1 MEILAKGL
9 GAIVLIAF
17 TLAIAA
23 FIGGTILYF
32 IYDALPIF
40 LPGLVERGYIAKE
53 LDWWT
58 CVRVVW
64 IFAILIKSLTTVNN
78 KN

>member
-9 GAIVLIAF
+9 GAIVLVAF
-17 TLAIAA
+17 TLAFGAL
-23 FIGGTILYF
+23 IGGTILYY

-40 LPGLVERGYIAKE
+40 LPGLVEGGYLAKE

-58 CVRVVW
+58 CVKIVW
-64 IFAILIKSLTTVNN
+64 IFAILIKSQTTIN
-78 KN
+78 KS